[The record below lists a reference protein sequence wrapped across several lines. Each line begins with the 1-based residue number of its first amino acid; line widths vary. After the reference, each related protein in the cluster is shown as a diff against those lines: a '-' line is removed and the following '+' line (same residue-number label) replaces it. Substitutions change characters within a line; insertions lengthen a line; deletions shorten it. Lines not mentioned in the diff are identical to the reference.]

1 MFNHL
6 SILYIY
12 RLRGILCS
20 IQSLG
25 KGPCVVSPARLWQL
39 LRFLLVIIGLVFVI
53 WGLSVL
59 FTYTYPFVF
68 AFLLS
73 LLTVP
78 LVNWFERETKL
89 PRALGTLASLLIVMS
104 VVSGVIA
111 IVVTQLI
118 RYLTI
123 AAEKLPDQ
131 IETFTEYIQRLF
143 NEKIAPFVND
153 AYDSVQRLNPGQTN
167 SLEGGITEIGVQLG
181 AAIGVLSR
189 GVAGLLQNILSA
201 LPLVLLLFIV
211 IVLAWFFIT
220 KDWNVYMRSIARLNE
235 RKGFKEFELV
245 MTNLRSALSG
255 YVRAQLTLISIT
267 FGIVL
272 VGMFILRVD
281 NPFSF
286 ALLAAIFDLLPYLGV
301 GTLLLPW
308 AAYAAVSGDW
318 FLAIGLVILYIV
330 VIVQRNL
337 AEPKIVGS
345 HIGLDPLAALISI
358 FVGLQLFGVLGFI
371 LGPVLAV
378 LLKALYN
385 AQVFHYMWRFVLGPT
400 TPKER

>member
-1 MFNHL
+1 M
-6 SILYIY
+6 S
-12 RLRGILCS
+12 S
-20 IQSLG
+20 
-25 KGPCVVSPARLWQL
+25 ARLWQL
-39 LRFLLVIIGLVFVI
+39 LRFLLVGIGVVLVV

-59 FTYTYPFVF
+59 FSYTYPFVF

-78 LVNWFERETKL
+78 LVNWFERQSNI
-89 PRALGTLASLLIVMS
+89 PRALGTILSLLIVMS
-104 VVSGVIA
+104 IVIGVLA

-123 AAEKLPDQ
+123 AAEKLPAQ
-131 IETFTEYIQRLF
+131 IETFTDYTQRMF
-143 NEKIAPFVND
+143 NERIAPFVND
-153 AYDSVQRLNPGQTN
+153 AYDSVQRLNPGQST

-181 AAIGVLSR
+181 AAIGALSR
-189 GVAGLLQNILSA
+189 GVAGILQDILSA
-201 LPLVLLLFIV
+201 LPLVLLLFVV

-220 KDWNVYMRSIARLNE
+220 KDWPSYIRSIERLNK

-245 MTNLRSALSG
+245 MLNLRSALFG

-267 FGIVL
+267 FAIVL
-272 VGMFILRVD
+272 IGMFFLRVD

-286 ALLAAIFDLLPYLGV
+286 ALLAAFFDLLPYLGV
-301 GTLLLPW
+301 GTLLVPW
-308 AAYAAVSGDW
+308 AAYAAISGEW
-318 FLAIGLVILYIV
+318 FHAIGLLVLYIL

-385 AQVFHYMWRFVLGPT
+385 AQVFHYIWMFVLGPT
-400 TPKER
+400 TTPKER

>member
-1 MFNHL
+1 M
-6 SILYIY
+6 
-12 RLRGILCS
+12 
-20 IQSLG
+20 
-25 KGPCVVSPARLWQL
+25 SPVRLWQL
-39 LRFLLVIIGLVFVI
+39 LRFLLVIIGLILVVR
-53 WGLSVL
+53 GLSLL

-68 AFLLS
+68 ALLLS

-89 PRALGTLASLLIVMS
+89 PRALGTLFSLLIVMS
-104 VVSGVIA
+104 IVSGVIA

-123 AAEKLPDQ
+123 AAERLPAQ

-143 NEKIAPFVND
+143 NQKLAPLVND
-153 AYDSVQRLNPGQTN
+153 AYDSIQRLNPGQAD

-189 GVAGLLQNILSA
+189 GIAGLLQDILSA

-220 KDWNVYMRSIARLNE
+220 KDWHLYMRSIKRLNE

-245 MTNLRSALSG
+245 MTNLRLALFG

-308 AAYAAVSGDW
+308 AAYAAVTGDW
-318 FLAIGLVILYIV
+318 FLAIGLVVLYIV

-385 AQVFHYMWRFVLGPT
+385 AQMFHYMWRFVLGPT

>member
-1 MFNHL
+1 M
-6 SILYIY
+6 
-12 RLRGILCS
+12 
-20 IQSLG
+20 
-25 KGPCVVSPARLWQL
+25 SPARLWQL

-68 AFLLS
+68 ALLLS

-89 PRALGTLASLLIVMS
+89 PRALGTLVSLLIVMS
-104 VVSGVIA
+104 VVSGIIA

-123 AAEKLPDQ
+123 AAEKLPAQ

-143 NEKIAPFVND
+143 NEKLAPLVND
-153 AYDSVQRLNPGQTN
+153 AYDSIQRLNPEQAN

-189 GVAGLLQNILSA
+189 GVAGLLQDILSA

-220 KDWNVYMRSIARLNE
+220 KDWPDYMKSIARLNE

-245 MTNLRSALSG
+245 MTNLRSALFG

-272 VGMFILRVD
+272 IGMFILRVD

-308 AAYAAVSGDW
+308 AAYAAVTGEW
-318 FLAIGLVILYIV
+318 FLAIGLVVLYIV

-378 LLKALYN
+378 LLKSLYN
-385 AQVFHYMWRFVLGPT
+385 AQVFHYMWKFVIGPT

>member
-1 MFNHL
+1 M
-6 SILYIY
+6 
-12 RLRGILCS
+12 
-20 IQSLG
+20 
-25 KGPCVVSPARLWQL
+25 SPARLWQL

-68 AFLLS
+68 ALLLS

-78 LVNWFERETKL
+78 LVNWIERETKL
-89 PRALGTLASLLIVMS
+89 PRALGTLVSLLIVMS
-104 VVSGVIA
+104 VVSGIIA

-123 AAEKLPDQ
+123 AAEKLPAQ

-143 NEKIAPFVND
+143 NEKLAPLVND
-153 AYDSVQRLNPGQTN
+153 AYDSIQRLNPEQAN

-189 GVAGLLQNILSA
+189 GVAGLLQDILSA

-220 KDWNVYMRSIARLNE
+220 KDWPDYMKSIARLNE

-245 MTNLRSALSG
+245 MTNLRSALFG

-272 VGMFILRVD
+272 IGMFILRVD

-308 AAYAAVSGDW
+308 AAYAAVTGEW
-318 FLAIGLVILYIV
+318 FLAIGLVVLYIV

-385 AQVFHYMWRFVLGPT
+385 AQVFHYMWKFVIGPT

>member
-1 MFNHL
+1 M
-6 SILYIY
+6 
-12 RLRGILCS
+12 
-20 IQSLG
+20 
-25 KGPCVVSPARLWQL
+25 
-39 LRFLLVIIGLVFVI
+39 LVIIGLVFVI

-68 AFLLS
+68 ALLLS

-89 PRALGTLASLLIVMS
+89 PRALGTLVSLLIVMS
-104 VVSGVIA
+104 AVSGIIA

-123 AAEKLPDQ
+123 AAEKLPAQ

-143 NEKIAPFVND
+143 NEKLAPLVND
-153 AYDSVQRLNPGQTN
+153 AYDSIQRLNPGQAN

-189 GVAGLLQNILSA
+189 GVAGLLQDILSA

-220 KDWNVYMRSIARLNE
+220 KDWPNYMKSIARLNE

-245 MTNLRSALSG
+245 MTNLRSALFG

-272 VGMFILRVD
+272 IGMFILRVD

-308 AAYAAVSGDW
+308 AAYAAVTGEW
-318 FLAIGLVILYIV
+318 FLAIGLVVLYII

-385 AQVFHYMWRFVLGPT
+385 AQVFHYMWKFVTGPT